1 MKKIAIIIPS
11 RLAAQ
16 RLPNK
21 PLKLIN
27 NKEMILH
34 VYDAAIKS
42 NVGEVYVATPD
53 QKIFDIVKKFGGNVI
68 KTSENHKTGTDRIFE
83 VFKETLNSEPNIVI
97 NLQGDMPNIDP
108 KAISNLASYM
118 NEKKCEIGTLASDFN
133 SKDEIDNPNLVKVAV
148 KEKFSENTF
157 LNAIDFFRVN
167 NNSEIRQCLKF
178 GNQKINIHDYKNLI
192 KPGAKIPR
200 PGTGDICFISDIDV
214 LEWQKIF
221 ISNSINIEFGPTKQI
236 GAKGELFSIY
246 VRDPDENLIEIANR
260 IK

>member
-1 MKKIAIIIPS
+1 MIDSIDHIVLTVKNI
-11 RLAAQ
+11 
-16 RLPNK
+16 NK
-21 PLKLIN
+21 
-27 NKEMILH
+27 
-34 VYDAAIKS
+34 
-42 NVGEVYVATPD
+42 T
-53 QKIFDIVKKFGGNVI
+53 
-68 KTSENHKTGTDRIFE
+68 
-83 VFKETLNSEPNIVI
+83 
-97 NLQGDMPNIDP
+97 
-108 KAISNLASYM
+108 
-118 NEKKCEIGTLASDFN
+118 
-133 SKDEIDNPNLVKVAV
+133 
-148 KEKFSENTF
+148 
-157 LNAIDFFRVN
+157 IDFYCNILGMKFEEFRVN